1 MGVMI
6 KGLEMPKNCM
16 GCSTKCD
23 PENRKCNIDGHVFEE
38 TFAVVT
44 NQRDKDCPLGEI
56 VTCKDCK
63 YWYRDGLSAISGNC
77 EKLSHRERNSTLYV
91 EIERKTVETSYCSD
105 GKRRGS
111 EE

>member
-1 MGVMI
+1 MVAI
-6 KGLEMPKNCM
+6 KDMQMPKACT
-16 GCSTKCD
+16 STQEVLGDIEVSRCPLYNVCKY
-23 PENRKCNIDGHVFEE
+23 
-38 TFAVVT
+38 
-44 NQRDKDCPLGEI
+44 RDTTKNNYKPNDCPLAEI